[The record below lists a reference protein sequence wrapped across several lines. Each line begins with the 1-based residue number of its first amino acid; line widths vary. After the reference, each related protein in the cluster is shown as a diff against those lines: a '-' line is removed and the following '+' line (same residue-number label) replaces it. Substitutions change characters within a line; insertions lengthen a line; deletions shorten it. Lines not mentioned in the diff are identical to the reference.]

1 MDWLA
6 TVDVPAMTL
15 SQAVDKEKEGS
26 VLADVLTALKDSK
39 VKVLFRD
46 ELFNMMTY
54 WKCRELNTA
63 LDRLSE
69 NDWLGYDSC
78 DKSQYVKSNPD
89 MLNGMENE
97 EERQEVKYQLYDFHT
112 RNQQV
117 SKVYLVSRFVPD
129 EKTLQ
134 TTLDRKSENHSLVYF
149 QSGDDVLSFM
159 SGNRPRLVQHKHTS
173 SAYTLGGY
181 QVSPFS
187 AHDPNDESAAKALL
201 SQAFDEYQGA
211 IMPNTPP
218 DVLFTRDLANR
229 TYVCFRHSGNWEYH
243 GHDIPTSDPNLPD
256 YIKRK
261 YNIWK

>member
-46 ELFNMMTY
+46 ELYSIMQGLES
-54 WKCRELNTA
+54 K
-63 LDRLSE
+63 RLLYVLPQMDIERYQTST
-69 NDWLGYDSC
+69 
-78 DKSQYVKSNPD
+78 KAQYIKSNPD
-89 MLNGMENE
+89 LFKGIGVKTE
-97 EERQEVKYQLYDFHT
+97 EDEIKYQLYNLHT
-112 RNQQV
+112 ENRQT
-117 SKVYLVSRFVPD
+117 SKVYLVSRIQP
-129 EKTLQ
+129 KTNTLQ
-134 TTLDRKSENHSLVYF
+134 TTLNKKTENHNLVYF
-149 QSGDDVLSFM
+149 QGSEDVLSFM

-173 SAYTLGGY
+173 SAYALGGY

-187 AHDPNDESAAKALL
+187 AYDPNDESAAKALL
-201 SQAFDEYQGA
+201 LQAFDEYQDA

>member
-26 VLADVLTALKDSK
+26 VLADVIMALKDSK
-39 VKVLFRD
+39 VKMLFRG

-54 WKCRELNTA
+54 WGCREMNTA
-63 LDRLSE
+63 LGRLTE
-69 NDWLGYDSC
+69 DDWLEYDSC
-78 DKSQYVKSNPD
+78 DKSQYINSIPN
-89 MLNGMENE
+89 MLTGMENE
-97 EERQEVKYQLYDFHT
+97 EERQEVRYQLYDFHT

-117 SKVYLVSRFVPD
+117 NKVYLVSRFVPD
-129 EKTLQ
+129 EDTLQ
-134 TTLDRKSENHSLVYF
+134 TTLDRKTENHSLIYF
-149 QSGDDVLSFM
+149 QSGEDVKSFM
-159 SGNRPRLVQHKHTS
+159 ARNRPILVQHKHTN
-173 SAYTLGGY
+173 SAYTLAGNP
-181 QVSPFS
+181 VSPFS
-187 AHDPNDESAAKALL
+187 AYDSNDESAAKALL
-201 SQAFDEYQGA
+201 LQAFDEYQGA

-229 TYVCFRHSGNWEYH
+229 TYVCFRHSGNWGYH

>member
-15 SQAVDKEKEGS
+15 SQAVDKEKEGA
-26 VLADVLTALKDSK
+26 VLADVLMALKDSK
-39 VKVLFRD
+39 VKMLFRG

-54 WKCRELNTA
+54 WGCRELNTA

-69 NDWLGYDSC
+69 DDWLEYDSC
-78 DKSQYVKSNPD
+78 DKSQYIKSIPD

-97 EERQEVKYQLYDFHT
+97 KERQEVKHQLYDFHT

-117 SKVYLVSRFVPD
+117 SKVYLVSRFLPP
-129 EKTLQ
+129 ENTLQ
-134 TTLDRKSENHSLVYF
+134 TTLDGKKNNHSLLYF
-149 QSGDDVLSFM
+149 QSGEDVKSFM
-159 SGNRPRLVQHKHTS
+159 AGNRPILVQHKHTNS
-173 SAYTLGGY
+173 TYTLAGNP
-181 QVSPFS
+181 VSPFS
-187 AHDPNDESAAKALL
+187 AYDPNDESAAKVLL
-201 SQAFDEYQGA
+201 SQAFDEYQGT

-243 GHDIPTSDPNLPD
+243 GHNIPTSDPNIPD
-256 YIKRK
+256 HIKRK